1 MRLLNRLT
9 GALNY
14 RLCFH
19 PDFQVLEQPRL
30 NIKKY
35 TNLEFNNPYYLTI
48 HQFFC
53 KKVPI
58 FYHRLF

>member
-19 PDFQVLEQPRL
+19 PDYQVLEQPRL

-48 HQFFC
+48 HQFF
-53 KKVPI
+53 
-58 FYHRLF
+58 